1 MAKLDPVKC
10 SEMVPEKSRWG
21 FLNRHQCEKKVK
33 VTRDGKSYCK
43 IHDPEYIAAQK
54 KTREARW
61 QKKWEE
67 EKAYTKLH
75 SARLA
80 ATEGLTLEELE
91 KVTPGLIRKALE
103 VENG

>member
-1 MAKLDPVKC
+1 LRKPV
-10 SEMVPEKSRWG
+10 
-21 FLNRHQCEKKVK
+21 
-33 VTRDGKSYCK
+33 VTRDGKSYCT
-43 IHDPEYIAAQK
+43 IHDPEYIEAQK

-61 QKKWEE
+61 QKEWEE
-67 EKAYTKLH
+67 ERAYTKLH